1 MIVNCIIVTLIAFAL
16 SFVFLGKTI
25 LKRECY
31 LSVAFDL
38 SLILIGANWNN
49 IKSFFA
55 IMILLS
61 VLVLYFLIF
70 YYMIYEKKE
79 CDKICCKSLYD
90 KVLTYIG
97 VILFV
102 ITMNVSSDK
111 LILGILVL
119 YISVERIIFYIRNK
133 SVV

>member
-61 VLVLYFLIF
+61 VLVLNFRHSCPLYFSRKNNL
-70 YYMIYEKKE
+70 
-79 CDKICCKSLYD
+79 LYP
-90 KVLTYIG
+90 
-97 VILFV
+97 
-102 ITMNVSSDK
+102 
-111 LILGILVL
+111 
-119 YISVERIIFYIRNK
+119 
-133 SVV
+133 